1 MPISI
6 AI

>member
-6 AI
+6 T

>member
-6 AI
+6 D

>member
-6 AI
+6 A

>member
-6 AI
+6 DD